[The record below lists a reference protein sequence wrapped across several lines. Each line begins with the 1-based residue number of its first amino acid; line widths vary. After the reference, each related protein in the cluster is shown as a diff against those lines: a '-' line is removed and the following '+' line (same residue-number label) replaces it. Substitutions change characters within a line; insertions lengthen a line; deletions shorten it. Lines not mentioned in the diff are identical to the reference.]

1 MLAKLSNLRF
11 NTAVGKKVLMA
22 VTGLAMCI
30 FLVGHLVGNLQLLW
44 NQPQFDAYAHF
55 LTISMKP
62 VVIIMELGLL
72 AILLV
77 HVFDALALLKT
88 NYAARPVGYHKKT
101 WARAKSKKSRKSWA
115 STLMMWSGTTILLFI
130 VFHVWQMKFHN
141 PVASPSPGYNAAGE
155 YQLATMVVNELRNPL
170 IAGIYMVSLTLLG
183 MHLWHAVS
191 SALHTVGVSNPRY
204 QTIVGLF
211 GYGFTIVV
219 VGGFM
224 LFPILI
230 FTGILQAGV
239 APSGH

>member
-30 FLVGHLVGNLQLLW
+30 FLVGHLAGNLQLLW

-72 AILLV
+72 AILLI
-77 HVFDALALLKT
+77 HVGDALALLKT
-88 NYAARPVGYHKKT
+88 NYAARPVGYHKKA
-101 WARAKSKKSRKSWA
+101 WSKKKSKKSRKSWA

-130 VFHVWQMKFHN
+130 AFHVWQMKFHN
-141 PVASPSPGYNAAGE
+141 PIVSPNPGNTPEGEFRLAA
-155 YQLATMVVNELRNPL
+155 MVVGELRNPL
-170 IAGIYMVSLTLLG
+170 VAGIYFVSLTLLG

-191 SALHTVGVSNPRY
+191 SALHSVGLSNPRY
-204 QTIVGLF
+204 QKLIGFF

-224 LFPILI
+224 LFPLLI
-230 FTGILQAGV
+230 VTGILQHGTV
-239 APSGH
+239 PTGH